1 MPPDL
6 QKLVLEAARDA
17 VAQER
22 RRDADLNAQA
32 IERMKANGTQIVIPE
47 RARKEIP

>member
-6 QKLVLEAARDA
+6 RKLVLKAARDA
-17 VAQER
+17 SAYER
-22 RRDADLNAQA
+22 RRDGDLNAQA
-32 IERMKANGTQIVIPE
+32 IERMKAKGTQIVIPE